1 MTFQHDLRDDLAL
14 FDAELAAALDAE
26 RLRQETYIELIASE
40 NYASPRVL
48 EAQGSCLTNKY
59 ADGLPGARTYSGC
72 RHVDVVESLA
82 RARARALF
90 NADYANVQPYSG
102 TQANAAVY
110 AALMRP
116 GDTLLGMDAGE
127 GGHITHGSPRSFAG
141 TVYRSVQY
149 GVDRETGE
157 IDYDAVAALARE
169 HRPRVVV
176 AGYSAYSR
184 TIDWPRFR
192 AIADDSGAYLV
203 ADMAHAAGLI
213 AAGLSPN
220 PVPLADVCTST
231 THKTL
236 RGPRGGL
243 ILARRNPALEQRLDA
258 AVYPTTQG
266 GPLMHVVA
274 AKAVAFKEA
283 SAPEFVDYQRHV
295 LANAKLLAAELAV
308 HGFGIVTGGT
318 DNHMVLVDLD
328 DYAPGAR
335 AAEAALERNH
345 IAVSTMRLPHRGRTG
360 PNGLRLGT
368 AAVTTRGFR
377 AAEMRAVAELIY
389 LAVNGTP
396 EGERSIAD
404 RVAELCCRFPVYA

>member
-1 MTFQHDLRDDLAL
+1 MSPRDDLAA

-26 RLRQETYIELIASE
+26 RRRQESYIELIASE
-40 NYASPRVL
+40 NYASARVL

-90 NADYANVQPYSG
+90 DAAYANVQPYSG

-141 TVYRSVQY
+141 SVYHSVQY
-149 GVDRETGE
+149 GIRPETGE
-157 IDYDAVAALARE
+157 IDYDAVANLALE
-169 HRPRVVV
+169 HRPRVIV

-184 TIDWPRFR
+184 TIDWQRFR
-192 AIADDSGAYLV
+192 TIADETGAYLV

-220 PVPLADVCTST
+220 PVPVADVCTST

-243 ILARRNPALEQRLDA
+243 ILARRNPSLEQRLDA
-258 AVYPTTQG
+258 AVYPATQG

-283 SAPEFVDYQRHV
+283 ATSAFVDYQRHV
-295 LANAKLLAAELAV
+295 LANAKLLAAELAER
-308 HGFGIVTGGT
+308 GFDIVTGGT

-328 DYAPGAR
+328 RHAIGAR
-335 AAEAALERNH
+335 AAESALERCH
-345 IAVSTMRLPHRGRTG
+345 IAVSAMRLPHRGRAG

-377 AAEMRAVAELIY
+377 SAEIRSVAELIDDV
-389 LAVNGTP
+389 VNAARVDR
-396 EGERSIAD
+396 RSVAD
-404 RVAELCCRFPVYA
+404 RVAELCRRFPVYA